1 MKNIAIIL
9 SIAFSL
15 FAFAKADAQKSNQRD
30 QFEVQ
35 VDGLGCPFCAYGL
48 EKKFKEF
55 KGIKDVKIDIET
67 GDFSFSYPADKELTM
82 DAVVSQ
88 VEKAGYTPKLATIN
102 RANGKVES
110 NATSKDAVASAN
122 LTTTK
127 MYVNGKCG
135 MCKARIEKAASSL
148 AGVSTA
154 EWDEKTHMLTIAHD
168 ASKTNREAVATSMA
182 KVGHDTKTAKAS
194 DATYDALPACCHYKR
209 AI

>member
-1 MKNIAIIL
+1 MKKIAIIL
-9 SIAFSL
+9 SIALGL
-15 FAFAKADAQKSNQRD
+15 FAFAKADAQKSKKRD

-67 GDFSFSYPADKELTM
+67 GDFSFSYPSEKELTM
-82 DAVVSQ
+82 TAVIAQ
-88 VEKAGYTPKLATIN
+88 VEKAGYTPNLATIT
-102 RANGKVES
+102 RASGKVES
-110 NATSKDAVASAN
+110 NATSKEAIASTD

-148 AGVSTA
+148 SGVSKA
-154 EWDEKTHMLTIAHD
+154 DWDVKTNMLTIAHD
-168 ASKTNREAVATSMA
+168 ASITGRETVAASMA
-182 KVGHDTKTAKAS
+182 KVGHDTKTVKS
-194 DATYDALPACCHYKR
+194 KDATYNALPACCHYKR
-209 AI
+209 AQ